1 MKCVLCENEIIPDVV
16 SGWDQGNNAQP
27 LADGRCC
34 DDCNM
39 AVVSSR
45 MARMVGKRPLLTDE
59 QKRIYK
65 VHQIHPGGPGR
76 KESSD
81 A

>member
-1 MKCVLCENEIIPDVV
+1 MKCILCENEIIPNAIT
-16 SGWDQGNNAQP
+16 GWSEGNNAQP

-34 DDCNM
+34 DTCNI

-45 MARMVGKRPLLTDE
+45 MARMVGKKAE
-59 QKRIYK
+59 A
-65 VHQIHPGGPGR
+65 
-76 KESSD
+76 SD

>member
-1 MKCVLCENEIIPDVV
+1 MCVLCENEIIPDVV

-34 DDCNM
+34 DNCNM

-45 MARMVGKRPLLTDE
+45 MDQMFAKRPLLTDE

>member
-27 LADGRCC
+27 LAEGRCC

-45 MARMVGKRPLLTDE
+45 MARIVGKKAE
-59 QKRIYK
+59 A
-65 VHQIHPGGPGR
+65 
-76 KESSD
+76 SD
-81 A
+81 G